1 MRITLTSDKYPP
13 NVGGLAISTRRL
25 ALGLAKANH
34 EVRIVLPDPRLLPGA
49 GASAS
54 DGPLQVLRFGP
65 YRRADDTQA
74 AWFDRLVAHPPSE
87 PPDLLHAFYVAA
99 PAFVAVAAARYLGVP
114 AVVSARGNDLD
125 RAIYDPSR
133 FAQILWAL
141 QNAAAVTAVSRDL
154 ARKAAAFAGVRAE
167 VIANGVD
174 ATAFA
179 PGPRDESLAASL
191 HVGSRPVIAFVG
203 EARLKKGL
211 TILLPAF
218 AELARTRRDA
228 PALLL
233 VGGVRAEDEPILQVF
248 QRQHPELSVQAIPP
262 LPNDQ
267 LPAYYRLADIV
278 AIPSLHDG
286 LPNALLEAMACARPV
301 VASAVGGMPEVLR
314 DGENGLLVPAG
325 NVQVLAARLT
335 ALLDDPALR
344 ARLAQAARATVLT
357 SYTPEREVEANIA
370 LYRRVRP

>member
-1 MRITLTSDKYPP
+1 MHIILTSDKYPP
-13 NVGGLAISTRRL
+13 DVGGLAISTRRL
-25 ALGLAKANH
+25 ALGLANAGH
-34 EVRIVLPDPRLLPGA
+34 EVRVVLPDPQLPPG
-49 GASAS
+49 S
-54 DGPLQVLRFGP
+54 DAVSTDGRVPVSRFGP

-74 AWFDRLVAHPPSE
+74 IWFDRLVARAPSG
-87 PPDLLHAFYVAA
+87 PPDLLHALYVAA

-125 RAIYDPSR
+125 RAVFDPSR
-133 FAQILWAL
+133 FAQIIWAL
-141 QNAAAVTAVSRDL
+141 QHASAVTAVSRDL
-154 ARKAAAFAGVRAE
+154 ARKAAIFAGAQAE

-174 ATAFA
+174 AALFS
-179 PGPRDESLAASL
+179 PGPRDDTLAASL
-191 HVGSRPVIAFVG
+191 GLGSRPAIAFFG
-203 EARLKKGL
+203 EARIKKGL

-218 AELARTRRDA
+218 AQVARTRSDP

-233 VGGVRAEDEPILQVF
+233 IGGVRADDEPVLRVF
-248 QRQHPELSVQAIPP
+248 QRQNPDLCIRAIPP
-262 LPNDQ
+262 LPHDQ
-267 LPAYYRLADIV
+267 LPAHYRLADVV

-301 VASAVGGMPEVLR
+301 IASAVGGIPDVLR

-325 NVQVLAARLT
+325 DVQALAARLT
-335 ALLDDPALR
+335 AMLDDPALC
-344 ARLAQAARATVLT
+344 ARLAQAARATVLA